1 MGLLAVM
8 VFEATVWSAAATAF
22 RDSIAGAGE
31 DALLRMLPLGDAERH
46 QVQKKLQELS
56 ARYAAEDGKG
66 ARKQQAPATA
76 TLHFG
81 TPGCDSVTLL

>member
-1 MGLLAVM
+1 ML

-22 RDSIAGAGE
+22 HDSIAGPGE
-31 DALLRMLPLGDAERH
+31 DALLRMLHRDFAKWHRLH
-46 QVQKKLQELS
+46 NKLQGPW
-56 ARYAAEDGKG
+56 ARDAAEDGKG
-66 ARKQQAPATA
+66 AGKQQARATT